1 MICLIKKQANKI
13 IGELRERKL
22 YDDTEILEY
31 LKSLDELRNYKKNQ
45 PFIPFDFQWFC
56 DVIESQ
62 KLVFLSY
69 LEINNSTYC
78 NLAIPSYIYIICS

>member
-31 LKSLDELRNYKKNQ
+31 LKSLDELRNYKQN
-45 PFIPFDFQWFC
+45 PTFHS
-56 DVIESQ
+56 V
-62 KLVFLSY
+62 
-69 LEINNSTYC
+69 
-78 NLAIPSYIYIICS
+78 